1 VDRIERSRNLS
12 REGLVA
18 TVIIAAMLLDEL
30 KSQRLSSVEFVQD
43 YIQLHFDD
51 YTINLYNPVKVV
63 EGSGT
68 LRPGQ
73 VGFRDTLCNLIN
85 GTVRDVV
92 YAESDKVELVFE
104 NGSSVVVSIA
114 DKDSSGPEALMLRS
128 RDPNAPWLVI

>member
-1 VDRIERSRNLS
+1 
-12 REGLVA
+12 
-18 TVIIAAMLLDEL
+18 MLLDEL

-63 EGSGT
+63 ERSGS

-73 VGFRDTLCNLIN
+73 VGFRDALCSLIN
-85 GTVRDVV
+85 GTIRDVF

-114 DKDSSGPEALMLRS
+114 DKDYAGPEALMLRS